1 MSFWYFYCQ
10 LWTYFTPFP
19 SVSIFEF
26 EQVNGSMGMACF
38 IQCYQILRL
47 LLLERILGADEIF
60 RLTQPELSCLSKIV
74 CLLHKQI
81 QYVFCSFWLY
91 KFLACLLDWLVSW
104 KWAGSVSILTF
115 NHGIAHPRKL
125 DRFFIFAQAPCNQKY
140 FFNKQGV
147 LTWEMGWPTKWPF
160 YTYRRNKKAWPI
172 YQTNPGF
179 EVSLPHIIS
188 FLAIQKFL
196 KERFLRY
203 Y

>member
-26 EQVNGSMGMACF
+26 EQVNGNMGMACF

-60 RLTQPELSCLSKIV
+60 RLTQPELSCLSKWI

-91 KFLACLLDWLVSW
+91 KFLDLLTGLARFMKVSW
-104 KWAGSVSILTF
+104 FSKHIDFWPWNCSSQEAGQV
-115 NHGIAHPRKL
+115 
-125 DRFFIFAQAPCNQKY
+125 
-140 FFNKQGV
+140 
-147 LTWEMGWPTKWPF
+147 F
-160 YTYRRNKKAWPI
+160 YLCP
-172 YQTNPGF
+172 
-179 EVSLPHIIS
+179 SS
-188 FLAIQKFL
+188 M
-196 KERFLRY
+196 
-203 Y
+203 